1 MGTVSLAAVH
11 RIADPPVPVLV
22 DDNGG
27 TWPGQVLGWRGDR
40 VYVTYKSGIGLRH
53 LTARLLC
60 LLLRLSSKDR
70 AVPPSLLA
78 PAYGA
83 AFRRTG

>member
-1 MGTVSLAAVH
+1 MGTVSRPAVH

-40 VYVTYKSGIGLRH
+40 VYVTYMSGIGLRH
-53 LTARLLC
+53 LTWMPASQVVRLPAR
-60 LLLRLSSKDR
+60 
-70 AVPPSLLA
+70 
-78 PAYGA
+78 G
-83 AFRRTG
+83 G